1 MAAITRLSAFGY
13 GTRRNGSFL
22 RTVAPP
28 LPGSGQLAFAAL
40 VEGVVTRAIA
50 EDGVVTI
57 LTVTTALVEAA
68 VTRVSAVDGA
78 VTVLTTTNAL
88 VTRVTV
94 TDEG

>member
-22 RTVAPP
+22 RPSVVA
-28 LPGSGQLAFAAL
+28 LPGTLAFAAL
-40 VEGVVTRAIA
+40 VEGVVTRVVA

-68 VTRVSAVDGA
+68 VTRVSAADGT
-78 VTVLTTTNAL
+78 VTVLTTTDAL
-88 VTRVTV
+88 VTRATA